1 MYSIE
6 TKDAL
11 AIEGTCLMKA
21 FVSSALCIFTALIA
35 TASLS
40 TQAHAEC
47 YGDAA
52 AMYGCG
58 AAGGSSAKSTEGSL
72 EYFGDSRAPVLPNVA
87 YDQPESLS
95 DQVVTNQDR
104 RRMLRSIILGSNR
117 RPYSQRTYIQALN
130 NSGRPLR
137 RSGSVSQGASGR

>member
-1 MYSIE
+1 
-6 TKDAL
+6 
-11 AIEGTCLMKA
+11 MKA
-21 FVSSALCIFTALIA
+21 FVSSALLAALCISFVP
-35 TASLS
+35 
-40 TQAHAEC
+40 TQARAEC

-58 AAGGSSAKSTEGSL
+58 AAGGSSGKGREGSL

-87 YDQPESLS
+87 YDQAESIS

-104 RRMLRSIILGSNR
+104 RRMLRSIVLGSGR
-117 RPYSQRTYIQALN
+117 RPYSQRTHIQALN

-137 RSGSVSQGASGR
+137 RSGSISQGVSGR